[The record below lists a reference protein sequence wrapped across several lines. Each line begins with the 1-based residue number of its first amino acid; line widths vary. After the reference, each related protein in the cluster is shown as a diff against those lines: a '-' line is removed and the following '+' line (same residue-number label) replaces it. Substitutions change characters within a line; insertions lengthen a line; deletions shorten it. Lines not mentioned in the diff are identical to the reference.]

1 MLPPV
6 TEAWPVPRGHKWR
19 PGRWREDE
27 AAFRAFFT
35 AVVATH
41 GPDALA
47 QIWHDSPRAPG
58 AGHTRWF
65 APQLPM
71 HVTGEREGP
80 WHAYLVPA
88 AAALLALD
96 RGLIICRAARRV

>member
-1 MLPPV
+1 M
-6 TEAWPVPRGHKWR
+6 TAAWPVPRGHKRR
-19 PGRWREDE
+19 PGRWYGDE
-27 AAFRAFFT
+27 AECRAFFA
-35 AVVATH
+35 AVVAQQ

-47 QIWHDSPRAPG
+47 RIWHDGPRSPG
-58 AGHTRWF
+58 SGHTRWF

-71 HVTGEREGP
+71 HVTGEREGR

-96 RGLIICRAARRV
+96 QGLIRCRGAQHV